1 MKALRDLVAQ
11 HRSGQPVGIT
21 SVCSA
26 HPVVLDA
33 ALIHARESGRPVLI
47 EATSN
52 QVNQFGGY
60 TGMRAT
66 DFHAFVMAKAD
77 KAGLAREQVLLGGDH
92 LGPNAWQD
100 ESAASAMAK
109 SDTLIDDYVAAGFRK
124 IHLDC
129 SMACADDAPV
139 LADAEVAARA
149 ARLAAVAERAWQRS
163 GGEAPVYIVGTEV
176 PVPGGAKE
184 ELDELQATRPE
195 AMAATV
201 EAHRK
206 AFIEHGLDDAWQ
218 RVIGLVVQPG
228 VEFDHHD
235 VVDFQPDKARALSA
249 AIEKFSGL
257 IYEAHSTDYQT
268 PDALA
273 ALVRGHFAILKVGPG
288 VTYALRETLW
298 ALSFIEDEI
307 LGSAKSNLRDVVL
320 DVMHAEPKYWNKYYT
335 DKNRLTLDMQ
345 YSLSDRVRYYWA
357 HPTIQ
362 SACATLL
369 RNLDAASPTG
379 ALPLALLSQFLPRQY
394 DDIRTGQLM
403 NSATDILRAGVT
415 HVLRMY
421 AQACAQQLCASG
433 FEKQEDRK

>member
-1 MKALRDLVAQ
+1 MKALLDIVAR
-11 HRSGQPVGIT
+11 HRSGQPVGIP
-21 SVCSA
+21 SICSA

-33 ALIHARESGRPVLI
+33 ALMHARDSGQPVLI

-60 TGMRAT
+60 TGMRPA
-66 DFHAFVMAKAD
+66 DFHAFVMDKAD
-77 KAGLAREQVLLGGDH
+77 RVGLAREQVLLGGDH
-92 LGPNAWQD
+92 LGPNCWQD
-100 ESAASAMAK
+100 EPAAAAMAK
-109 SDTLIDDYVAAGFRK
+109 SGTLIDDYVAAGFRK

-129 SMACADDAPV
+129 SMSCADDPTV
-139 LADAEVAARA
+139 LTDAEVAARA
-149 ARLAAVAERAWQRS
+149 ARLAVVSERAWQRS

-206 AFIEHGLDDAWQ
+206 AFVEHGLDDAWQ

-235 VVDFQPDKARALSA
+235 VVDFQPEKARALSA
-249 AIEKFSGL
+249 AIEKFPGL

-268 PDALA
+268 SDALA

-298 ALSFIEDEI
+298 ALSFIEDE
-307 LGSAKSNLRDVVL
+307 LLPAATRSDLRNVVL

-335 DKNRLTLDMQ
+335 DASRPTLDMQ

-357 HPTIQ
+357 HPRIRE
-362 SACATLL
+362 ACEEML
-369 RNLDAASPTG
+369 RNLDATSPTG
-379 ALPLALLSQFLPRQY
+379 ALPLALLSQYLPRQY
-394 DDIRTGQLM
+394 DDVRAGRLT

-415 HVLRMY
+415 HVLDQY
-421 AQACAQQLCASG
+421 AQACRQRS
-433 FEKQEDRK
+433 R

>member
-1 MKALRDLVAQ
+1 MKVLLDIVAR
-11 HRSGQPVGIT
+11 HRSGQAVGIP
-21 SVCSA
+21 SICSA

-33 ALIHARESGRPVLI
+33 ALIHARESARPVLI

-60 TGMRAT
+60 TGMRPA

-77 KAGLAREQVLLGGDH
+77 QAGLARELVLLGGDH
-92 LGPNAWQD
+92 LGPNCWQD

-109 SDTLIDDYVAAGFRK
+109 ADVLIDDYVAAGFRK

-139 LADAEVAARA
+139 LPDAEVAERA
-149 ARLAAVAERAWQRS
+149 ARLCAVAERAWQRS

-184 ELDELQATRPE
+184 ELDELEVTRPE

-206 AFIEHGLDDAWQ
+206 AFVEHGLEDAWQ
-218 RVIGLVVQPG
+218 RVVGLVVQPG

-235 VVDFQPDKARALSA
+235 VVDFRPEKARALSA
-249 AIEKFSGL
+249 TIEKFPGL

-307 LGSAKSNLRDVVL
+307 LAAATRSDLRNVVL
-320 DVMHAEPKYWNKYYT
+320 DVMHAEPNYWNKYYT
-335 DKNRLTLDMQ
+335 DANRLTLDMQ

-357 HPTIQ
+357 HPKIQ
-362 SACATLL
+362 DACAALL
-369 RNLDAASPTG
+369 RNLGDISPTG
-379 ALPLALLSQFLPRQY
+379 ALPLALLGQYLPRQY
-394 DDIRTGQLM
+394 DDVRAGRLT
-403 NSATDILRAGVT
+403 NSATSLLRAGVT
-415 HVLRMY
+415 YVLRQY
-421 AQACAQQLCASG
+421 AQACAQQLCATSS
-433 FEKQEDRK
+433 EK

>member
-1 MKALRDLVAQ
+1 MNALLDLVAR
-11 HRSGQPVGIT
+11 HRCGHAVGIP
-21 SVCSA
+21 SICSA

-33 ALIHARESGRPVLI
+33 ALLQSRDSGSPVLI

-60 TGMRAT
+60 TGLRPA
-66 DFHAFVMAKAD
+66 DFHAFVMDKAD
-77 KAGLAREQVLLGGDH
+77 RAGLAREQVLLGGDH
-92 LGPNAWQD
+92 LGPNCWQD
-100 ESAASAMAK
+100 EPAADAMAK
-109 SDTLIDDYVAAGFRK
+109 ADTLIEDYVAAGFRK

-129 SMACADDAPV
+129 SMSCAGDPAV
-139 LADAEVAARA
+139 LPDAEVAARA

-184 ELDELQATRPE
+184 ELDELQVTRPE

-201 EAHRK
+201 AAHRR
-206 AFIEHGLDDAWQ
+206 AFADRGLDAAWQ

-235 VVDFQPDKARALSA
+235 VVDFKPDKARALSA
-249 AIEKFSGL
+249 AIESFPGL

-268 PDALA
+268 PEALA

-298 ALSFIEDEI
+298 ALSFIEDEM
-307 LGSAKSNLRDVVL
+307 LPAGQRSDLRHVVL
-320 DVMHAEPKYWNKYYT
+320 EVMHAEPKYWNKYYT
-335 DKNRLTLDMQ
+335 DASRLTLDMQ

-357 HPTIQ
+357 QPKIRA
-362 SACATLL
+362 ACDTLM
-369 RNLDAASPTG
+369 RNLDGTSPTG
-379 ALPLALLSQFLPRQY
+379 ALPLALLGQFLPQMY
-394 DDIRTGQLM
+394 DDVRSGRLA
-403 NSATDILRAGVT
+403 NSATSLLRAGVT
-415 HVLRMY
+415 RVLGQY
-421 AQACAQQLCASG
+421 AQACAQSPA
-433 FEKQEDRK
+433 

>member
-1 MKALRDLVAQ
+1 MKALLDLVAQ
-11 HRSGQPVGIT
+11 HRSGQPVGIP
-21 SVCSA
+21 SICSA

-33 ALIHARESGRPVLI
+33 ALIHARDSGRPVLI

-60 TGMRAT
+60 TGMRPT

-77 KAGLAREQVLLGGDH
+77 RVGLAREQVLLGGDH

-100 ESAASAMAK
+100 EPAAAAMAK

-129 SMACADDAPV
+129 SMACADDPPV
-139 LADAEVAARA
+139 LADAEVAVRA

-206 AFIEHGLDDAWQ
+206 AFAEHGLANAWQ

-249 AIEKFSGL
+249 AIEPFPGL
-257 IYEAHSTDYQT
+257 VYEAHSTDYQT
-268 PDALA
+268 AEALA

-298 ALSFIEDEI
+298 ALSFIEDEM
-307 LGSAKSNLRDVVL
+307 LPAETRSGLRNVVL
-320 DVMHAEPKYWNKYYT
+320 EVMRAEPKYWNKYYT
-335 DKNRLTLDMQ
+335 DASRLTFDLQ

-357 HPTIQ
+357 HPRIRE
-362 SACATLL
+362 ACDTLM

-394 DDIRTGQLM
+394 DDIRAGHLT
-403 NSATDILRAGVT
+403 NSASDILRAGVT
-415 HVLRMY
+415 YVLRQY
-421 AQACAQQLCASG
+421 AEACGERFSANGSG
-433 FEKQEDRK
+433 K

>member
-1 MKALRDLVAQ
+1 MKALLDIVAR
-11 HRSGQPVGIT
+11 HRSGQAVGIA
-21 SVCSA
+21 SICSA

-33 ALIHARESGRPVLI
+33 ALIHARDSGRPVLI

-60 TGMRAT
+60 TGMRPT
-66 DFHAFVMAKAD
+66 DFHAFVMDKAD
-77 KAGLAREQVLLGGDH
+77 RAGLAREQVLLGGDH

-109 SDTLIDDYVAAGFRK
+109 SETLIDEYVAAGFRK

-129 SMACADDAPV
+129 SMSCADDPPV

-149 ARLAAVAERAWQRS
+149 ARLAAVAERASRRS

-184 ELDELQATRPE
+184 ELEELQVTRPE

-201 EAHRK
+201 EAHRR
-206 AFIEHGLDDAWQ
+206 AFAAHRLDDAWQ

-235 VVDFQPDKARALSA
+235 VVNFQPGKARALSA
-249 AIEKFSGL
+249 AIEQFPGL

-268 PDALA
+268 PEALA

-288 VTYALRETLW
+288 VTYALRETFW
-298 ALSFIEDEI
+298 ALSFIEDEM
-307 LGSAKSNLRDVVL
+307 LEAAKRSDLRRVVL
-320 DVMHAEPKYWNKYYT
+320 DVMHAEPKHWNKYYT
-335 DKNRLTLDMQ
+335 DAARLTLDMQ

-357 HPTIQ
+357 HPRIRA
-362 SACATLL
+362 ACDTLL
-369 RNLDAASPTG
+369 RNLDAASRTG
-379 ALPLALLSQFLPRQY
+379 ALPLALLSQYLPCQY
-394 DDIRTGQLM
+394 EDVRAGQLT
-403 NSATDILRAGVT
+403 NSATSVLRAGVT
-415 HVLRMY
+415 SVLDQY
-421 AQACAQQLCASG
+421 ARACGQPLS
-433 FEKQEDRK
+433 

>member
-1 MKALRDLVAQ
+1 MKALLDIVAR
-11 HRSGQPVGIT
+11 HRSGQHVGIA
-21 SVCSA
+21 SICSA

-33 ALIHARESGRPVLI
+33 ALIHARDNGRPILI

-60 TGMRAT
+60 TGMRPA
-66 DFHAFVMAKAD
+66 DFHAFVMNKAD
-77 KAGLAREQVLLGGDH
+77 RAGLARDQVLLGGDH

-109 SDTLIDDYVAAGFRK
+109 SDVLIDEYVAAGFRK

-129 SMACADDAPV
+129 SMSCADDPAV
-139 LADAEVAARA
+139 LADTEVAARA
-149 ARLAAVAERAWQRS
+149 ARLAAVAERAWKRS

-184 ELDELQATRPE
+184 ELDELQVTRPE

-201 EAHRK
+201 EAHRR
-206 AFIEHGLDDAWQ
+206 AFAEHGLDDAWR

-235 VVDFQPDKARALSA
+235 VVDFKPEKARVLSA
-249 AIEKFSGL
+249 AIEQFPGL
-257 IYEAHSTDYQT
+257 VYEAHSTDYQT
-268 PDALA
+268 PEALA

-298 ALSFIEDEI
+298 ALSFIEDEVI
-307 LGSAKSNLRDVVL
+307 GAGERSGLRSIVL
-320 DVMHAEPKYWNKYYT
+320 YVMRGEPKYWNKYYT
-335 DKNRLTLDMQ
+335 DEGRLMLDLQ

-357 HPTIQ
+357 HPKIRE
-362 SACATLL
+362 ACDVLL
-369 RNLDAASPTG
+369 RNLNEIALKDE
-379 ALPLALLSQFLPRQY
+379 LPLALLSQYLPRQY
-394 DDIRTGQLM
+394 EDVRTARLT
-403 NSATDILRAGVT
+403 NSVESILRSGVT
-415 HVLRMY
+415 HVLQQY
-421 AQACAQQLCASG
+421 ARACVG
-433 FEKQEDRK
+433 GHKNK

>member
-1 MKALRDLVAQ
+1 MKALLDLVAR
-11 HRSGQPVGIT
+11 HRSGQAIGIA
-21 SVCSA
+21 SICSA

-33 ALIHARESGRPVLI
+33 ALLHARDSGSPVLI

-60 TGMRAT
+60 TGMRPA
-66 DFHAFVMAKAD
+66 DFHAFVMDKAD
-77 KAGLAREQVLLGGDH
+77 RIGLAREQVLLGGDH

-100 ESAASAMAK
+100 ESAAAAMAK
-109 SDTLIDDYVAAGFRK
+109 SDVLIDEYVTAGFRK

-129 SMACADDAPV
+129 SMACADDPSV

-149 ARLAAVAERAWQRS
+149 ARLAAIAERAWQRG

-184 ELDELQATRPE
+184 ELDELQVTHPE
-195 AMAATV
+195 AMATTV
-201 EAHRK
+201 EAHRR
-206 AFIEHGLDDAWQ
+206 AFAEQGLDDAWQ

-235 VVDFQPDKARALSA
+235 VVDFKAQKAHALST
-249 AIEKFSGL
+249 AIEPFSGL

-268 PDALA
+268 PEALA
-273 ALVRGHFAILKVGPG
+273 ALVRSHFAILKVGPG

-307 LGSAKSNLRDVVL
+307 LESAKRSDLRRVVL
-320 DVMHAEPKYWNKYYT
+320 DVMHAEPKHWNKYYT
-335 DKNRLTLDMQ
+335 DAARVTLDMQ

-357 HPTIQ
+357 HPRIRE
-362 SACATLL
+362 ACDTLL

-379 ALPLALLSQFLPRQY
+379 ALPLALLSQHLPRQY
-394 DDIRTGQLM
+394 EDVRGGRLA
-403 NSATDILRAGVT
+403 NSATSLLRAGVT
-415 HVLRMY
+415 HVLRQY
-421 AQACAQQLCASG
+421 AQACAQLS
-433 FEKQEDRK
+433 